1 MHDQALSKKSLL
13 RDLTPLWLV
22 IVLIAISMLHYEN
35 VSPIA
40 LRTRRRI

>member
-13 RDLTPLWLV
+13 RDLTTLWLL
-22 IVLIAISMLHYEN
+22 IVLIAITMLYYEN

-40 LRTRRRI
+40 LRTRRII